1 MPEQDNSIEVF
12 NPGASGLQVVEASVP
27 LNQETNFFKLGGS
40 LMVGEPGPQ
49 SLIQPEVG
57 VYPAGDE
64 SHIIHA
70 AQIPAGTP
78 IPQGPHG
85 PIVPTP
91 RPSSY
96 AVTQTPGAP
105 QINQNMGS
113 TPGMFTT
120 PSARGGF
127 GPSSMVGTSQQ
138 GGPGNYNPP
147 IEKSPTPRHGTP
159 GSGQQ
164 LIKQFLLQQKQQE
177 MAQQSQQQQ
186 QQLMQ
191 QRQQQAFDQRRGQQ
205 QQQQQQQQ
213 HQQQQPSMMQPAF
226 FASQKAGD
234 SEENESGP
242 TSQEGIRR
250 QDVADLAMGA
260 LTKGLAPISI
270 FSNLLN
276 AYATLDNKHD
286 ITGNKQTQFN
296 KA

>member
-1 MPEQDNSIEVF
+1 
-12 NPGASGLQVVEASVP
+12 
-27 LNQETNFFKLGGS
+27 
-40 LMVGEPGPQ
+40 MVGEPGPQ

-96 AVTQTPGAP
+96 AVTQTPSAP

-120 PSARGGF
+120 PTARGGF
-127 GPSSMVGTSQQ
+127 GPSSMVGTPQQ

-186 QQLMQ
+186 QQQMMQ
-191 QRQQQAFDQRRGQQ
+191 QRQQQGFDQRRGQQ
-205 QQQQQQQQ
+205 QQQP
-213 HQQQQPSMMQPAF
+213 QPSSVMLPAF

-234 SEENESGP
+234 NQDSESGA
-242 TSQEGIRR
+242 TSQDGNRR

-286 ITGNKQTQFN
+286 ITGINEARSKVSLKLKVKSCQ
-296 KA
+296 